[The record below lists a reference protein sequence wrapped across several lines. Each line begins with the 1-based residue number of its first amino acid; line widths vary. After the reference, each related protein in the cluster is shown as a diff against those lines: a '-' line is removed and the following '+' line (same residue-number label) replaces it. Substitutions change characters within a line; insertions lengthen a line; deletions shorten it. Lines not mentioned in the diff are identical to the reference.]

1 MPTVKFPPAKSFCM
15 LISLLALVMLTGCA
29 NEPTVVYKD
38 RLVEVPL
45 PVRTPLDSRLV
56 ADCEPRYDPPQTG
69 PLPVDSALQRLAA
82 VEDALEMCRQQ
93 LEALRQLK

>member
-1 MPTVKFPPAKSFCM
+1 MTFPHAKSFST
-15 LISLLALVMLTGCA
+15 LISLLALATLAGCA
-29 NEPTVVYKD
+29 SEPVVVYKD

-45 PVRTPLDSRLV
+45 PVRTPPDPRLV

-69 PLPVDSALQRLAA
+69 PLPVASALERLAA

>member
-1 MPTVKFPPAKSFCM
+1 MKSPHVKSFFT
-15 LISLLALVMLTGCA
+15 LISLLALATLTGCA
-29 NEPTVVYKD
+29 SEPPVVYRD

-45 PVRTPLDSRLV
+45 PVRAKIDPQLV
-56 ADCEPRYDPPQTG
+56 ADCEPRYDPPQAG

-93 LEALRQLK
+93 LEALRQVK